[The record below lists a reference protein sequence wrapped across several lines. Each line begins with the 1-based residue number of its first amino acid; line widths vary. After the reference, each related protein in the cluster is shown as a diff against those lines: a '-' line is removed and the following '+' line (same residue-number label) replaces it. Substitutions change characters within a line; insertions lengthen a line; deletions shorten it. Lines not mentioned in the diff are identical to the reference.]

1 MNASIS
7 IRKFKITIENVSID
21 ETVRKVVD
29 LELVFCKD
37 HNLLMYSKF
46 VMTSSSEKNL
56 IVEDVFDSSD
66 FDDSSEND
74 LFDVKDSF
82 DEDF

>member
-1 MNASIS
+1 
-7 IRKFKITIENVSID
+7 
-21 ETVRKVVD
+21 
-29 LELVFCKD
+29 
-37 HNLLMYSKF
+37 
-46 VMTSSSEKNL
+46 MTSSSEKNL

>member
-29 LELVFCKD
+29 FELVFCKD

-46 VMTSSSEKNL
+46 AMTSSSEKNL
-56 IVEDVFDSSD
+56 IVEDVSDSSD
-66 FDDSSEND
+66 SDDSSEND

-82 DEDF
+82 DENF